1 MYVLDQLSVAPNRR
15 LWTLVDTT
23 TNLPLLFPLLFLIDR
38 LASRSESTQSSTLQA
53 LKFFYEY
60 WYQKHDVTFC
70 LSFQLSGY
78 NPSIAVSEL
87 EAFLHYLESGKL
99 MLPTLGYAVISKHN
113 TNINHVHA
121 VCRFINYLINTYV
134 SPRYMDGT
142 PKELSRYALQ
152 LSKRLSTYRSDFR
165 PSKQKHSHKHFNSL
179 TADMVRRFY
188 EIIRPESS
196 FKPNPLNPFP
206 AGEVQFRNYLICRLL
221 LNYGL
226 RVSELLLL
234 EKHSIKPNIQGGQFS
249 IIVTS
254 VDDDVRDPRKRLPSL
269 KNSWAHRVL
278 ALDINDYNHLKIY
291 IDKISKNTSHNFI
304 FTSTKSNLPPLSYH
318 SIYDIFSKIDCVFK
332 KEYPQFSDEKSI
344 DSVVSIT
351 PHVTRHTWAYLIL
364 KRIYAAKYQSVMR
377 NCNFGL
383 KILCVDEFPGFT
395 LDDYEDLELIPR
407 PNSNDWNVYQNIDNI
422 LAPCAK
428 NMICKGL
435 FEMAAA
441 ISRGRKYN
449 LVDLRNATVLGLSY
463 VTGSRPVQLAKLA
476 AGDFRIDTCNTAT
489 GLVRYSVLLPY
500 AKQRHVTTDRLILAL
515 PPEIG
520 ALVKHYIDEAR
531 LLPTDKMFNMGGS
544 APKFV
549 SQSISQTILSFS
561 PQDYQFAVSC
571 GEAALPSITSTDL
584 RHNVGHSLAMQ
595 GASAEE
601 IAHIL
606 GHSSLVVAKH
616 YIRATPALALIRA
629 KALGS
634 NPVWQNM
641 VAMMLTGKLV
651 PSKEWEGRRVVGM
664 VGDRLHYEIGGC
676 ARTDD
681 ECPFCEVRCCYG
693 CLYYRPFLDGHHQGV
708 LNSVSKE
715 VDELIA
721 VSDSVGNA
729 LNPLISIH
737 ETTQIEIKSVIAR
750 CHLHNVRGCGK

>member
-221 LNYGL
+221 LNY
-226 RVSELLLL
+226 
-234 EKHSIKPNIQGGQFS
+234 
-249 IIVTS
+249 
-254 VDDDVRDPRKRLPSL
+254 DVRDPRKRLPSL

-377 NCNFGL
+377 NCKLAGVDFAIAGLMSEAKDELRLLGGWSHNSRMPEFYARRFLSERANFSNVRR
-383 KILCVDEFPGFT
+383 IAADSSEDEFFS
-395 LDDYEDLELIPR
+395 LIH
-407 PNSNDWNVYQNIDNI
+407 Q
-422 LAPCAK
+422 A
-428 NMICKGL
+428 
-435 FEMAAA
+435 
-441 ISRGRKYN
+441 
-449 LVDLRNATVLGLSY
+449 
-463 VTGSRPVQLAKLA
+463 
-476 AGDFRIDTCNTAT
+476 FR
-489 GLVRYSVLLPY
+489 
-500 AKQRHVTTDRLILAL
+500 
-515 PPEIG
+515 
-520 ALVKHYIDEAR
+520 
-531 LLPTDKMFNMGGS
+531 
-544 APKFV
+544 
-549 SQSISQTILSFS
+549 
-561 PQDYQFAVSC
+561 
-571 GEAALPSITSTDL
+571 
-584 RHNVGHSLAMQ
+584 
-595 GASAEE
+595 
-601 IAHIL
+601 
-606 GHSSLVVAKH
+606 
-616 YIRATPALALIRA
+616 
-629 KALGS
+629 
-634 NPVWQNM
+634 
-641 VAMMLTGKLV
+641 
-651 PSKEWEGRRVVGM
+651 
-664 VGDRLHYEIGGC
+664 
-676 ARTDD
+676 
-681 ECPFCEVRCCYG
+681 EV
-693 CLYYRPFLDGHHQGV
+693 
-708 LNSVSKE
+708 
-715 VDELIA
+715 
-721 VSDSVGNA
+721 
-729 LNPLISIH
+729 
-737 ETTQIEIKSVIAR
+737 IK
-750 CHLHNVRGCGK
+750 